1 MSENQKTVKF
11 KVDAAGTNETLK
23 QITSGF
29 ANLNVALKDLIST
42 SANISKTGNLTSGV
56 ASFFDEVTSITKKI
70 NINKVGRIASF
81 SIKDESGA
89 KALAEKLKK
98 DAKDLRDATKAA
110 ADAIK
115 KAGETQQ
122 NAEASAF
129 AKKAKGIFGSRVFN
143 NQGSLT
149 ITPQQYGTL
158 NAKTN
163 QLQDVVAKAKIPADR
178 LHEILKGVFHGQLDF
193 LGTLK
198 SNELAVVNSLIRLA
212 SAYDNIDD
220 KITATKDKAKA
231 RAKADA
237 EAAQKIVDD
246 KIAADQRHEKTKFQI
261 KAVNNSFE
269 HDLTRYRGQ
278 VNPTEE
284 EKDKLTTK
292 SNQLAKVL
300 QSVDLPARNF
310 AVILDAIRNNT
321 VHMLRD
327 VTVGERTVINAM
339 IGLGTEYDKIGKKI
353 DNQIDKDKKAA
364 IATANKAL
372 QDLTWTDKK
381 QKALDAEIKRQERL
395 LEIDRQKIRQP
406 ESVSVSANY
415 SGQLGG
421 VKDSFTKAGVLTIQ
435 RANLELQK
443 LYTTSKVSKDRF
455 DELFAAIRTG
465 TIKALGPLT
474 TEELKAEIALRRL
487 INAFDTA
494 ASAGKRTS
502 EMFVNMKTALR
513 LLAIQ
518 QAHLAISKFTNAT
531 FAAIEAGKEFE
542 IRLAEIQ
549 TISQQAN
556 RSTQQ
561 WSASLVQ
568 LSNQFGIDLL
578 KTTEAGY
585 EALSN
590 QIAKGSGVTVF
601 LADAFTLART
611 TAATAE
617 QAVNILSSTINAYG
631 TSSIN
636 ASRYS
641 AVLFKLADLGRV
653 RVGEL
658 ANTFGNSATL
668 AHTMGVSI
676 EELSAA
682 IATLTIQGIR
692 PDTSMTL
699 MNNIML
705 KLLKPTK
712 EMTSLF
718 NEWGVASGEAAVG
731 TFGLEGVLARL
742 NTEFEKGGLTRLGE
756 IVTDM
761 RAIRGATG
769 LTGQAF
775 GKFQDAL
782 SKMKNAQKEYD
793 AAAKLT
799 ADTLAHQLNKEIAA
813 LNNLFVADVV
823 QRYNKILVDF
833 QTEIGG
839 SAKSIK
845 PFADLM
851 VNLAAI
857 AANFSAKLINLYTVL
872 DSTGIGTKRILP
884 SAMAMYA
891 AYRIMPAIIS
901 GFASSLSYL
910 NATMLTTGARTGG
923 LAAFNTAFTAT
934 ARTAT
939 GAAVG
944 LTIAQSALTLGI
956 PLLVGGIAYW
966 ISSTQDAYS
975 EISGLGAKVEAELN
989 SLAQSSLEKLNKTLD
1004 KQNVKFKEAVGD
1016 RQKIFDQYVAAIRSA
1031 ISGNLGEQLKA
1042 VIDPLN
1048 QIMKNRNFDLSLV
1061 GKDDDQKLQLT
1072 AKRIGDLRNEV
1083 ILLSQTG
1090 DFEAVEKKF
1099 ASMAELAKNFTDD
1112 AQRGFD
1118 KVRKE
1123 LEKFDKDTANKAI
1136 ENQLKGLSDP
1146 KKISKLAELRDQLR
1160 NEAAN
1165 LTAQGGNDAEGKS
1178 NLQTAKDK
1186 IQEAEKLNNQL
1197 IAISDKTSKKGKGKQ
1212 QGVQEDAEIR
1222 AQHRIILLKQQ
1233 DEYAKKVKEGQL
1245 LEAEANKQA
1254 IDGMSNLS
1262 TSMKKFKDDT
1272 AAAAEQVKLLQSEI
1286 ERLATTRKDAQSQ
1299 ADTSRASVIGSA
1311 EEFAKHVS
1319 QLKKGDDMVGNDP
1332 KVIEARSQV
1341 HQKIREYKELEASG
1355 TATKQDLTKKRSE
1368 IDQAAENLSETGDSK
1383 RYAGIQKLRK
1393 ELETAIKQYKTVP
1406 NNGSKRS
1413 EVDSNNL
1420 LAVIKELSTKLTN
1433 NVGKYS
1439 QDQRAGMS
1447 LETRGNRVEDAI
1459 KINDEAQKISEAA
1472 TKEQLLKIGQ
1482 QGEISQS
1489 IADATQRIAG
1499 LAQTVPGAMEAFN
1512 RTFNTGTATFEQTR
1526 ARLEAAQNGIIKA
1539 LETMSNSADGG
1550 NRRGF
1555 ANGGVLGFAGG
1566 GMLNGPM
1573 GRDNQMFAGHS
1584 GESVNSKEST
1594 AKFFS
1599 QITAMNSGGN
1609 GANGLSSN
1617 GPSVNIG
1624 DVNITMAGNNTQKNV
1639 IEFGHE
1645 LRRAIRNGTVKTR

>member
-1 MSENQKTVKF
+1 MVETVKF

-56 ASFFDEVTSITKKI
+56 ASFFDEVNSVTKKI
-70 NINKVGRIASF
+70 NINKVGRIKSF

-122 NAEASAF
+122 NAEAAAF
-129 AKKAKGIFGSRVFN
+129 AKKTKGIFESRVFN

-149 ITPQQYGTL
+149 ITPQQNGAL

-178 LHEILKGVFHGQLDF
+178 LNEILKEVFHGQLDF

-237 EAAQKIVDD
+237 EEAQKIADD
-246 KIAADQRHEKTKFQI
+246 KIAADQLHEKTKFQI

-269 HDLTRYRGQ
+269 HNLTRYRGQ

-284 EKDKLTTK
+284 EKNKLTTK

-310 AVILDAIRNNT
+310 SVILDAIRNNT
-321 VHMLRD
+321 VHMLQD

-339 IGLGTEYDKIGKKI
+339 LSLGTEYDKIGKKI

-406 ESVSVSANY
+406 EAVAVSANY

-531 FAAIEAGKEFE
+531 FAAIEAGKEYE

-611 TAATAE
+611 TSATAE

-839 SAKSIK
+839 SAKAIK

-872 DSTGIGTKRILP
+872 DSTGIVTKRILP

-891 AYRIMPAIIS
+891 AYRIMPAIIG

-910 NATMLTTGARTGG
+910 NATMLTTGVTTGS
-923 LAAFNTAFTAT
+923 LAAFNTVFTAT

-1118 KVRKE
+1118 KVHKE

-1186 IQEAEKLNNQL
+1186 IQEAEKLNSQL
-1197 IAISDKTSKKGKGKQ
+1197 IAISDKTSKKGKGSQ

-1222 AQHRIILLKQQ
+1222 AQHRIILLKQEN
-1233 DEYAKKVKEGQL
+1233 EYAEKIKEGQL
-1245 LEAEANKQA
+1245 VLEAEANKQA

-1262 TSMKKFKDDT
+1262 NSMKKFKDDT

-1311 EEFAKHVS
+1311 EEYAKHVS
-1319 QLKKGDDMVGNDP
+1319 TLKYQSGLQNIRKDP
-1332 KVIEARSQV
+1332 KTGELTNTLQILRKNLET
-1341 HQKIREYKELEASG
+1341 KIQEYKEIEKGGDKKQLTSKAGEIKKSFNTLSNYASRYTIDG
-1355 TATKQDLTKKRSE
+1355 VNQLGNKQGGVSLDTR
-1368 IDQAAENLSETGDSK
+1368 QT
-1383 RYAGIQKLRK
+1383 RT
-1393 ELETAIKQYKTVP
+1393 ETAIK
-1406 NNGSKRS
+1406 
-1413 EVDSNNL
+1413 L
-1420 LAVIKELSTKLTN
+1420 
-1433 NVGKYS
+1433 
-1439 QDQRAGMS
+1439 
-1447 LETRGNRVEDAI
+1447 
-1459 KINDEAQKISEAA
+1459 NDEAQKISEAA

-1539 LETMSNSADGG
+1539 LETMSNSADGD

-1639 IEFGHE
+1639 VEFGHE